1 MRFALVS
8 DHLLLATTKP
18 LHFGWSLTG
27 NSTIV
32 DVRVPASSA
41 FQVLPYLSP
50 SSETQGQSVGPGEK
64 ARRKFSSTGPFPNGQ
79 ANAGSWLATKNALYY
94 CAQSANSISWV
105 LFGEFVHDGYWL
117 DYGLSG
123 SYTKE
128 MHAAVRKLSVWYKLS
143 GIIKI
148 LSTRRL
154 KTLFQK
160 YKPALTKG
168 IHAFI
173 DHASVNIIPT
183 SLLCQMQANSSGTE
197 FLSTISKFI
206 KRNII
211 LSLLVYV
218 LHKTWN

>member
-18 LHFGWSLTG
+18 LHFGWSLTE

-50 SSETQGQSVGPGEK
+50 SSETQGQLVGPGEK

-160 YKPALTKG
+160 YKPVLTTG

-173 DHASVNIIPT
+173 DHASVNIRKFKMPRQLTATKT
-183 SLLCQMQANSSGTE
+183 SDE
-197 FLSTISKFI
+197 KWIHIFF
-206 KRNII
+206 
-211 LSLLVYV
+211 SLYRDYS
-218 LHKTWN
+218 N